1 MSALPGVAQASHTAS
16 RPSLPTGWMEHV
28 ACAETRVDFTSE
40 KPWEIKRAK
49 AICASC
55 PVIDDCLEYALT
67 RRETHGVWG
76 GRDAEQRALM
86 ARRRRRAAAQV
97 GAR

>member
-1 MSALPGVAQASHTAS
+1 
-16 RPSLPTGWMEHV
+16 MEHV

-40 KPWEIKRAK
+40 KPSEIERAR

-67 RRETHGVWG
+67 RRETQGVWG
-76 GRDAEQRALM
+76 GLDAEQRALM

-97 GAR
+97 GVR